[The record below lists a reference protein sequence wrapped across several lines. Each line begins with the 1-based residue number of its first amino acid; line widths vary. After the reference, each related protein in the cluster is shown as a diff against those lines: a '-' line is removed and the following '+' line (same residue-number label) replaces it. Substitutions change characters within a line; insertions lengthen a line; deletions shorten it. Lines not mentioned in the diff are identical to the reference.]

1 MGKEKMPI
9 SLLRNAKTVDYLKG
23 MFGIQAGELKI
34 FDDPL
39 ENKLVAWIFRIES
52 KRLDLTEK
60 ESEQLENWS
69 HAAYSRLKNTETLNN
84 SERIFLEQHEFFF
97 FKN

>member
-1 MGKEKMPI
+1 MAKEKMPI

-23 MFGIQAGELKI
+23 MFGIQPGELKI

-39 ENKLVAWIFRIES
+39 ESKMAAWIFRIES

-60 ESEQLENWS
+60 ESDQLENLS
-69 HAAYSRLKNTETLNN
+69 HAAYARIKEKGALNDV
-84 SERIFLEQHEFFF
+84 ERVFLEQHEFFF
-97 FKN
+97 KN